1 MIGLVTDS
9 TCDLPEDF
17 LAGLDVHVV
26 PMSIRFGTREYLEG
40 ETLDYGEFYNLVDQ
54 LGIVPKTS
62 QPAPGRFVE
71 IYRQLAA
78 EGVSVILSLHITGKL
93 SGTVQSATLAAGMV
107 RDQVEVRVF
116 DSLAGSA
123 GMGYMILEAAE
134 LIERGESP
142 EAVLGRWAE
151 IRDSLS
157 IAFMMDTLRYAR
169 MSGRV
174 GALQSTLASMLQ
186 VKPIIKL
193 RQGSLELAERVRTRS
208 AALNRLLDRAV
219 DEFGC
224 RPLNIAV
231 VHAEALDSASALLAE
246 AQSRLDCRRV
256 FVARLAPSLVANLGP
271 GTLGLVAYP
280 APGSPQ
286 VGS

>member
-9 TCDLPEDF
+9 TCDLPENA
-17 LAGLDVHVV
+17 LAGLGVRVV
-26 PMSIRFGTREYLEG
+26 PMSIRFGTQEFLEG
-40 ETLDYGEFYNLVDQ
+40 ETLDYGEFYYLVDR
-54 LGIVPKTS
+54 LGTVPKTS
-62 QPAPGRFVE
+62 QPAPGKFAEV
-71 IYRQLAA
+71 YRQLAA
-78 EGVSVILSLHITGKL
+78 EGVTVILSLHITGKL
-93 SGTVQSATLAAGMV
+93 SGTVQSAVLAADMV
-107 RDQVEVRVF
+107 REQVEVRVF

-123 GMGYMILEAAE
+123 GMGYMILEAAD
-134 LIERGESP
+134 LIAQGESA

-193 RQGSLELAERVRTRS
+193 RQGSLELAERVRTRR
-208 AALNRLLDRAV
+208 AALSRLLEQAV
-219 DEFGC
+219 DEFGR
-224 RPLNIAV
+224 RPVNVAV
-231 VHAEALDSASALLAE
+231 VHAEAPDAATSLLTE
-246 AQSRLDCRRV
+246 AQHRLECRRV
-256 FVARLAPSLVANLGP
+256 FITRLAPSLVANLGP
-271 GTLGLVAYP
+271 GTVGLVAYP
-280 APGSPQ
+280 TPDSPQ